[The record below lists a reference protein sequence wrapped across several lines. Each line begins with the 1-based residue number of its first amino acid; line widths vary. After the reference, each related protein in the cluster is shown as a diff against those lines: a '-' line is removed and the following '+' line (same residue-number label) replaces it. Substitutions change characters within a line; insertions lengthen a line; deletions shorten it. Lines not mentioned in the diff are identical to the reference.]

1 MKLEKKDISSISEK
15 LLEQM
20 NKMDENELTKMIRES
35 VVKQKGNNK
44 DEINKY
50 E

>member
-44 DEINKY
+44 EDMNKY

>member
-44 DEINKY
+44 EEMNKY

>member
-1 MKLEKKDISSISEK
+1 VKLEKKDISSISEK

-44 DEINKY
+44 EEMNKY

>member
-1 MKLEKKDISSISEK
+1 
-15 LLEQM
+15 M

-44 DEINKY
+44 E
-50 E
+50 EAE

>member
-1 MKLEKKDISSISEK
+1 
-15 LLEQM
+15 M
-20 NKMDENELTKMIRES
+20 NKMNENELTKMIRES

-44 DEINKY
+44 EEMNKY

>member
-20 NKMDENELTKMIRES
+20 NKMDEKELTKMIRES